1 MSASETAPAKVNLS
15 LHVTGRRDDG
25 YHLLDSL
32 VVFTEIG
39 DRVQAQAGA
48 AGGMTLR
55 VTGPEAAGL
64 SAAGDNLVMRAA
76 QMMRSDGLAL
86 TLDKHLPV
94 ASGIGGGSSDAAATL
109 RLIAQMT
116 GSPLPDNVLSLG
128 ADVPVCLTAHPC
140 RMRGIGD
147 LVTMVPLLPQMAMVL
162 VNPRIGVSTPAVF
175 NALTARDNPAMP
187 ADLPAWAGFDA
198 FIHWLAAQRNDLQ
211 APACNLV
218 PEIGHVLTALR
229 DAGSALSRM
238 SGSGATCFGLFQAM
252 TQAQKAADAL
262 ALAHPGWWVRA
273 TGLR

>member
-1 MSASETAPAKVNLS
+1 MIDNEAAPAKVNLS
-15 LHVTGRRDDG
+15 LHITGRRADG

-39 DRVQAQAGA
+39 DSVQAVPSDKGLSLQ
-48 AGGMTLR
+48 
-55 VTGPEAAGL
+55 VTGPEANGL
-64 SAAGDNLVMRAA
+64 TGEGDNLVLRAA
-76 QMMRSDGLAL
+76 QVMRSDGLAL

-109 RLIAQMT
+109 RLIARMT
-116 GSPLPDNVLSLG
+116 GRPLPDDVLSLG
-128 ADVPVCLTAHPC
+128 ADVPVCLTAQPC

-147 LVTMVPLLPQMAMVL
+147 LVTLVPPLPQMAMVL

-175 NALTARDNPAMP
+175 NALKARDNPAMP

-198 FIHWLAAQRNDLQ
+198 LIDWLAVQRNDLQ

-218 PEIGHVLTALR
+218 PAIGHVLTALR

-238 SGSGATCFGLFQAM
+238 SGSGATCFGLFQTI